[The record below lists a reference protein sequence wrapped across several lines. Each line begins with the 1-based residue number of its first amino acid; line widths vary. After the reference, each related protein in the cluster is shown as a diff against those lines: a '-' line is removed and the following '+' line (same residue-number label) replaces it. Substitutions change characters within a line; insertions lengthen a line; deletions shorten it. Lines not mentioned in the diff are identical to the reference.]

1 VIEDFFADKRHA
13 GMQTSISYEART
25 NNPDRISAFFAAP
38 MRDSAFVFPHR
49 KSDIWLGIKYTESIK
64 NRHNRAA
71 MEEECQRFARSAISR
86 FNDENLESFSYFE
99 RAGNNEDRQ
108 SIEAAI
114 RKSDLYDSLGP
125 QVVLVGQYE
134 PFQSRN
140 GNKLAWAF
148 GVFGAGS
155 AVWFLMLLFP
165 RLDDEE
171 LRRIRRG
178 RPSQDKDLKETL
190 GLFRPQLG
198 FYVTPI
204 IMGVNI
210 LVFLAMVLAGLG
222 VASFRTSDLLNWGA
236 NYSLLVRQ
244 GQWFRLVTSMFV
256 HGGLFHLAMNT
267 YGLLFAGLFLE
278 SMLGTG
284 KFAFAYLF
292 TGITASIVSILVHPN
307 TVTLGASGA
316 IFGLYGVLLVLLF
329 VKDFGRALTK
339 DPLLINIAIFIGV
352 NLLIGSLAI
361 GIDNAAHV
369 GGLLSGI
376 LLGAFFC
383 LAVSNAGAHRSIM
396 MASRQVRAKTSTL
409 PR

>member
-1 VIEDFFADKRHA
+1 
-13 GMQTSISYEART
+13 
-25 NNPDRISAFFAAP
+25 
-38 MRDSAFVFPHR
+38 
-49 KSDIWLGIKYTESIK
+49 
-64 NRHNRAA
+64 
-71 MEEECQRFARSAISR
+71 
-86 FNDENLESFSYFE
+86 
-99 RAGNNEDRQ
+99 
-108 SIEAAI
+108 
-114 RKSDLYDSLGP
+114 
-125 QVVLVGQYE
+125 
-134 PFQSRN
+134 
-140 GNKLAWAF
+140 
-148 GVFGAGS
+148 
-155 AVWFLMLLFP
+155 
-165 RLDDEE
+165 
-171 LRRIRRG
+171 
-178 RPSQDKDLKETL
+178 
-190 GLFRPQLG
+190 
-198 FYVTPI
+198 
-204 IMGVNI
+204 
-210 LVFLAMVLAGLG
+210 MVLAGLG

-292 TGITASIVSILVHPN
+292 TGIAASIVSILVHPN

-339 DPLLINIAIFIGV
+339 DPLLMNVAIFIGV

-383 LAVSNAGAHRSIM
+383 LVVSNARGHRSIM